1 MPQRTHMLPHRDDSL
16 GSRDGSL
23 RERSLPMA
31 SASPRRAHSFYEG
44 GIRSPA
50 IHRSLLS
57 PTGTTPR
64 GGLPESPVAFLPHG
78 LVEGARV
85 HTISSNMFGTVR
97 YVGDIRDR
105 SGTWVGVEL
114 DMPSGKNSGEGP
126 DGEKLFHCMPYH
138 GLFVRPDKVTVLH
151 DMGAGAPPPPRAT
164 PSVPRSARLAPA
176 PPSVPPPPMPD
187 LASSFSLLRPRTP
200 SALKKPTPAAVDTLV
215 LSSPLPVLP
224 KGLGTSTTSTSI
236 PTIPQ
241 KAATSTPFGSHSL
254 PSGSASTNVPE
265 LSFGSAGLTDQALME
280 LTAEV
285 REGKHARQQYN
296 GPSLT

>member
-1 MPQRTHMLPHRDDSL
+1 MPHRDDDPL
-16 GSRDGSL
+16 GSRGGSL

-44 GIRSPA
+44 SIRSPA
-50 IHRSLLS
+50 IHCTLLS
-57 PTGTTPR
+57 PTGTTTTPR
-64 GGLPESPVAFLPHG
+64 RGLPESPVAFLPHG

-97 YVGDIRDR
+97 YVGEIRDR

-176 PPSVPPPPMPD
+176 SPSVPLPMPD
-187 LASSFSLLRPRTP
+187 LTSSFSLVRPRTP
-200 SALKKPTPAAVDTLV
+200 SALKKPTPAAVDTPV
-215 LSSPLPVLP
+215 MYSPRPVLP
-224 KGLGTSTTSTSI
+224 KGLGTSTTSTPI
-236 PTIPQ
+236 PTIPP
-241 KAATSTPFGSHSL
+241 KAATSTPFGSYSL
-254 PSGSASTNVPE
+254 PSGSASTSVPE
-265 LSFGSAGLTDQALME
+265 LSFGSAGLMDQALME

-285 REGKHARQQYN
+285 REGKHASQQHN